1 MSAVADQARA
11 QRGQRGRAEA
21 KRWRQ
26 AGHSS
31 GPGQLRQTTHWLGI
45 SARRRGHIG
54 LLYWSPLRALS
65 SGKRGAIFGPANVN
79 QPLTPP
85 TYDPPA
91 VLRWPRV
98 APRPTP
104 WLHEEVARRMFER
117 LQWIRHKPQAWTHWS
132 PLNSGQAAHRTLMH
146 WCDAPASMVEA
157 EPMRLALARQMFE
170 RPWWQRWRG
179 PSLSWQEPA
188 PHSQDLIW
196 ANMVLHTEIEP
207 QALLLQWQKL
217 LRADGFVMF
226 SCLGP
231 DTALE
236 LRQLYQDLGWPPA
249 GAEFTDMHD
258 WGDMLVG
265 SGFAEPVMD
274 MERLTLTFAHAE
286 AVLAELRQWG
296 RNVHPGRFPALR
308 GRNWRS
314 QLVAAIEQR
323 WPRQADGR
331 LTLTVELVYG
341 HALKSAAGPKLGPLS
356 TVSIEAMREMLQR
369 DRPR

>member
-1 MSAVADQARA
+1 
-11 QRGQRGRAEA
+11 
-21 KRWRQ
+21 
-26 AGHSS
+26 
-31 GPGQLRQTTHWLGI
+31 
-45 SARRRGHIG
+45 
-54 LLYWSPLRALS
+54 
-65 SGKRGAIFGPANVN
+65 VN
-79 QPLTPP
+79 QPQTPP
-85 TYDPPA
+85 TYDRPA
-91 VLRWPRV
+91 VLRWPQV
-98 APRPTP
+98 APRLTP

-117 LQWIRHKPQAWTHWS
+117 LQWIRYKPRAWTHWS
-132 PLNSGQAAHRTLMH
+132 PLNSGETAHRTLML
-146 WCDAPASMVEA
+146 WCNAPASMVEA
-157 EPMRLALARQMFE
+157 EPGRLALARPRFE
-170 RPWWQRWRG
+170 RPWWQRWRS

-188 PHSQDLIW
+188 PHTQDLIW
-196 ANMVLHTEIEP
+196 ANMVLHTEVEP
-207 QALLLQWQKL
+207 QALLLQWQRL

-274 MERLTLTFAHAE
+274 MERLTLTFARGE
-286 AVLAELRQWG
+286 ALLAELRQWG
-296 RNVHPGRFPALR
+296 RNVHPGRFQALR

-356 TVSIEAMREMLQR
+356 TVSVEAMREMLRR
-369 DRPR
+369 DRPL